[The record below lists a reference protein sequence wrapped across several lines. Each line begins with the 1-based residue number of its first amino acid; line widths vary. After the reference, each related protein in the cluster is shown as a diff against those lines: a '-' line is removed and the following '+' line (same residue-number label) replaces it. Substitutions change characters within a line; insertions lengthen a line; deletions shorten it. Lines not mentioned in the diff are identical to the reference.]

1 MIYTGTLKTPLGP
14 ITVAAENEALTGL
27 WFFNQKYYPEG
38 NLERTR
44 IRGGG
49 SRRNVPGQ
57 TSEWIDK
64 PDYPLFKSL
73 DSWLRDYFSGKNT
86 KFDFKLD
93 PRGTVFQ
100 KKVWKLLLKIP
111 YGKTSTYGAIAKALA
126 AEKGSSARAVGGA
139 VGHNPISILIPC
151 HRVIGSSGNITGYA
165 GGIDKKMALFQL
177 EGVEL

>member
-14 ITVAAENEALTGL
+14 ITVTAENEALTGL
-27 WFFNQKYYPEG
+27 WFLNQKYYP
-38 NLERTR
+38 
-44 IRGGG
+44 
-49 SRRNVPGQ
+49 SQ

-64 PDYPLFKSL
+64 PDYPLFKAL
-73 DSWLRDYFSGKNT
+73 DAWLRDYFSGKNPRLEC
-86 KFDFKLD
+86 KLD
-93 PRGTVFQ
+93 PRGTDFQ
-100 KKVWKLLLKIP
+100 KRVWKLLLKIP

-151 HRVIGSSGNITGYA
+151 HRVIGASGNITGYA
-165 GGIDKKMALFQL
+165 GGIDKKRALLQL